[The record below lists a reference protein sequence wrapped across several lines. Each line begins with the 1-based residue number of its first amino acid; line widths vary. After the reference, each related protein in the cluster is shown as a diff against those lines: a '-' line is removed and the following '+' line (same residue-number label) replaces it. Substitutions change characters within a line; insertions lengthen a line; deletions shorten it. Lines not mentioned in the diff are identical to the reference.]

1 MSRAQSLAEAVLDAL
16 KAGNFIDAFSE
27 AGKSME
33 KSEDIAQQYIKAY
46 EAYMKDP
53 YNEGLK
59 EKLDELVAAQAATE
73 DYHTLKG
80 LW

>member
-1 MSRAQSLAEAVLDAL
+1 MSRAQSLAEAVLTAL
-16 KAGNFIDAFSE
+16 KAGHFIDAFSE

-53 YNEGLK
+53 IQWRAKRDARAIG
-59 EKLDELVAAQAATE
+59 
-73 DYHTLKG
+73 G
-80 LW
+80 S